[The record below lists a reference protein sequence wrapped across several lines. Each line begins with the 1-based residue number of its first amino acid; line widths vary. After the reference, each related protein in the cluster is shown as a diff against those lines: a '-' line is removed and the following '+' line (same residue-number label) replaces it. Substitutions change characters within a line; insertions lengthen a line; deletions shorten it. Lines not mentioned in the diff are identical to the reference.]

1 MTIEAIIL
9 ALKGYWKEKGCLI
22 GEPFDMEVGAGT
34 MVPYSF
40 FGVLGPRPWKVA
52 YVQPSR
58 RPADGR
64 YGDSPYRF
72 YIHHQFQVILKP
84 PPANVQDIYLESLK
98 VLGIDY
104 EKHDMRFIEDNWESP
119 TLGAAG
125 VGWEVWMDG
134 QEVTQFTYFQQ
145 AGGCE
150 LDPPSVE
157 LTYGIERLAMYSER
171 KDNGFELGWNEDVT
185 YGDLRKRAEY
195 ELCKYGFELADVESL
210 KTMFGIC
217 EKESNRC
224 IEAQLYM
231 PAYEYALKCSHLFNL
246 LDARGAVSVSERALI
261 IARIRD
267 LTRKCAMLYQEVGNA

>member
-52 YVQPSR
+52 YIQPSR

-84 PPANVQDIYLESLK
+84 PPADVQDIYLESLK

-104 EKHDMRFIEDNWESP
+104 EQHDMRFIEDNWESP

-150 LDPPSVE
+150 LNPPSVE
-157 LTYGIERLAMYSER
+157 LTYGLERLAMYS
-171 KDNGFELGWNEDVT
+171 D
-185 YGDLRKRAEY
+185 

-210 KTMFGIC
+210 RTMFGIC
-217 EKESNRC
+217 EKESSRC

>member
-1 MTIEAIIL
+1 VLEQWCHTA
-9 ALKGYWKEKGCLI
+9 
-22 GEPFDMEVGAGT
+22 
-34 MVPYSF
+34 F

-84 PPANVQDIYLESLK
+84 PPADVQDIYLESLK

-150 LDPPSVE
+150 LNPPSVE

-171 KDNGFELGWNEDVT
+171 KDNGFELGWNENVT